1 MNGTTTK
8 QDQPTVTMLA
18 RLRRLAPE
26 RPLRFSEALK
36 VAELQASWLLTLQG
50 VERGPIPAE
59 IITIQRRITVE
70 YDFNMPAQASG
81 ASDWDFGQRRW
92 VITINGGQQATRQR
106 FTLFHEYKH
115 ILDHGR
121 PRLIDGDPQR
131 YDRPTSEYVA
141 DYFAGCVL
149 MPRTLI
155 KRAWGTGIQRIADLA
170 ALFDVSER
178 AIEVRLS
185 QLNLTGSVGRCLPI
199 ADRQMWGVA
208 A

>member
-1 MNGTTTK
+1 MNGTTMK
-8 QDQPTVTMLA
+8 QDQPTVSMLA
-18 RLRRLAPE
+18 RLRKLAPA

-36 VAELQASWLLTLQG
+36 VAELQASWLLTLRG
-50 VERGPIPAE
+50 IDCGPIPAE
-59 IITIQRRITVE
+59 VIASQWRIAVE
-70 YDFNMPAQASG
+70 YDFDMPPQVSG
-81 ASDWDFGQRRW
+81 ASDWDCGRGRW
-92 VITINGGQQATRQR
+92 VITINGGQQVTRQR

-121 PRLIDGDPQR
+121 PGIIGGDEQR
-131 YDRPTSEYVA
+131 FGRPTSEYIA

-155 KRAWGTGIQRIADLA
+155 KRAWGSGIQRLTDLA

-185 QLNLTGSVGRCLPI
+185 QVGLIQQLARCAPQPSHHGEEI
-199 ADRQMWGVA
+199 AA
-208 A
+208 

>member
-8 QDQPTVTMLA
+8 QDQPAVSMLA
-18 RLRRLAPE
+18 RLRKLAPE

-36 VAELQASWLLTLQG
+36 VAELQASWLLTLRG
-50 VERGPIPAE
+50 IEYGPIPAE
-59 IITIQRRITVE
+59 IITGQRRIAVE
-70 YDFNMPAQASG
+70 YDFKMPAQASG

-92 VITINGGQQATRQR
+92 VITINGGQQVTRQR

-121 PRLIDGDPQR
+121 PGVIGGDHQRLG
-131 YDRPTSEYVA
+131 RPSNEYIA

-155 KRAWGTGIQRIADLA
+155 KRAWGSGIQRLTDLA

-185 QLNLTGSVGRCLPI
+185 QVGLIQQLARCAPQPSQQRKEI
-199 ADRQMWGVA
+199 AA
-208 A
+208 